1 MYLIWEEEKNDI
13 RSNEIL
19 WRIKVFFEQ
28 YIFRYLVLK
37 VNDKTTIESKVDEDF
52 SKLIS
57 DFSDDEIKKAIAI
70 LGFKNKD
77 ELLSNFILKKN
88 ILEETKNFDQEN
100 KIKEFKQ
107 EEEKRFGDL
116 REKTE
121 KIEKKLDEQVMSE
134 IYKEKFGVDI
144 PKKISELENLC
155 AEKNVEHKDFSKRN
169 ILIEWNFDEWKPL
182 KKQGEKEPKLYII
195 DWEPKPKS
203 SKKQK

>member
-1 MYLIWEEEKNDI
+1 
-13 RSNEIL
+13 
-19 WRIKVFFEQ
+19 
-28 YIFRYLVLK
+28 
-37 VNDKTTIESKVDEDF
+37 
-52 SKLIS
+52 
-57 DFSDDEIKKAIAI
+57 
-70 LGFKNKD
+70 
-77 ELLSNFILKKN
+77 
-88 ILEETKNFDQEN
+88 
-100 KIKEFKQ
+100 
-107 EEEKRFGDL
+107 
-116 REKTE
+116 
-121 KIEKKLDEQVMSE
+121 MSE